1 MKKVMSLSLVTFF
14 TLTALT
20 ALSPVSEATTVL
32 DEYDE
37 EISLVDPIVGYD
49 NISTFSTILNN
60 REISLKSGQSVQM
73 NVGGYIDYDY
83 YSKYKIKVNILSSN
97 NESVLIRRV
106 GVYPHNGTRKN
117 TFYFNSNKIELNF
130 NLKKDAIPT
139 NNNVNTGYETFI
151 VTNFSPTELVFN
163 VGINAGL
170 ELRKGA
176 EDFSDLD
183 FDL

>member
-14 TLTALT
+14 ALT

-32 DEYDE
+32 GEYDE
-37 EISLVDPIVGYD
+37 ENIQVEPISVYG
-49 NISTFSTILNN
+49 NISTFATALNN

-73 NVGGYIDYDY
+73 NLGGYINYDY
-83 YSKYKIKVNILSSN
+83 YSKYKIKVNVLSSN
-97 NESVLIRRV
+97 NENVLIRRV

-130 NLKKDAIPT
+130 NLKKDPIPT

-163 VGINAGL
+163 LGINSGL

-183 FDL
+183 FDI